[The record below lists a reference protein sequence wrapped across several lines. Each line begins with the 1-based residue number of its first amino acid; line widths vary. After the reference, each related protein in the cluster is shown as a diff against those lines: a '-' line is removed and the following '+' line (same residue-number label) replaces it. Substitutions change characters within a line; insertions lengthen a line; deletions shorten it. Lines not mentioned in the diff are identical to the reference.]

1 MFPRERR
8 KVLCGVL
15 DLHGM
20 RFLACKIDHNLIE
33 EKVPFGHATEP
44 PTLVQTKRARLQ
56 LFELLRGFCRKFS
69 RFNKFLRFGIHF
81 RGRTQ
86 YDERFR
92 SREKSLR
99 ICVASYRRAER
110 TPPRRLQFAIAA
122 SGAA

>member
-56 LFELLRGFCRKFS
+56 LS
-69 RFNKFLRFGIHF
+69 
-81 RGRTQ
+81 
-86 YDERFR
+86 
-92 SREKSLR
+92 
-99 ICVASYRRAER
+99 
-110 TPPRRLQFAIAA
+110 
-122 SGAA
+122 